1 MYGAEAGQDSFRA
14 LTVEKIY
21 LDTSAKT
28 YLEDL
33 AKVFS
38 CSLQRPSSAAALDKQ
53 WL

>member
-1 MYGAEAGQDSFRA
+1 MYRAKAGQDSFKA

-28 YLEDL
+28 HLEDL
-33 AKVFS
+33 AKLFS
-38 CSLQRPSSAAALDKQ
+38 CSLQRPSSAAAIDKQ